1 MKSMA
6 IFRRIANL
14 FSRSEIDLEIEDEL
28 RSHIEMRVEDNIAD
42 GMSPEA
48 ARRDALLKFGNPIA
62 MQEKLTHMD
71 AALGL
76 DTLFRDIR
84 YASRMLWRSKGFTA
98 VAVGSLALGIGANT
112 IIFSLA
118 KGVLLDRL
126 AVPKPEQ
133 LKLFTMMRGEH
144 SPIHSI
150 WGDYYEA
157 TGGQFEVTS
166 FSYRVY
172 TMLRTQNAAHRV
184 VDDLFAYKLLNS
196 GNELTVT
203 VDGRADAVSGQ
214 MVSGN
219 YYKQLGVRPELGRG
233 IEPADDVPGAPAVI
247 TISDGMWSRMF
258 GRSPDVIGKTIQLQL
273 VPVTIVGVNPPGF
286 TGAGSVQV
294 APDVFFPLSQQPVL
308 LPQYPRNRLTD
319 DKFWWVQVMART
331 LSNVPTATAQAT
343 LQGWLEQNIRAT
355 LPVKADDVMPRF
367 VLADGSRGINDA
379 GRNFHNQVY
388 VLSALTGLVLL
399 LACTNLANLLL
410 ARSAARQREMAVRLA
425 LGASRRRLLRQ
436 VLTESLMLSSLGGAA
451 GLALGYLG
459 RDVIP
464 RMYSATWTTSE
475 VRGSFDWTAFGF
487 AAGVSLLTGV
497 LFGLAPAW
505 QAMRTE
511 ANASLKDT
519 AIATTRRRRNFT
531 GRGLVMLQ
539 VALSMLLVVGAG
551 LFVQT
556 MRNLDR
562 TALGLDPKSLVM
574 FSVHATLSRYP
585 AEKSEALHERMV
597 QRLEQVP
604 GVEAVTVE
612 SIPLLAKMAYRNSI
626 VPGGQMMPEI
636 AASYDDVDE
645 HFFGMYRIPILR
657 GRNFTAAD
665 KYGSPRVAL
674 INEALARKLYPGSD
688 PVGRT
693 FRDDD
698 GTNPTEIIGVTGD
711 AKYDKV
717 GGEPPPTYY
726 SLYRQ
731 NYMIEMTYV
740 VKTELPVGMILPRV
754 RAAVAEVDRDLPL
767 REVRTQQEQIDAS
780 VSQERTFA
788 VLTGA
793 FGVLALALACIG
805 IYGVM
810 AYDVARRTNE
820 IGIRMALG
828 ARAGQMMGMVL
839 REASWMAVVGIIVG
853 LGGVLLLT
861 KYVKAM
867 LYGLAPNDPWILG
880 GAAMLLFVVALLAG
894 LGPARR
900 ASRIDPME
908 ALRHE

>member
-1 MKSMA
+1 MA

-14 FSRSEIDLEIEDEL
+14 FSRSKIDLEIEDEL
-28 RSHIEMRVEDNIAD
+28 RSHIEMRVEDNIAN
-42 GMSPEA
+42 GMSREA
-48 ARRDALLKFGNPIA
+48 ARRDALLKFGNPIVT
-62 MQEKLTHMD
+62 QEKVTHID

-76 DTLFRDIR
+76 DTFFRDVQ
-84 YASRMLWRSKGFTA
+84 YAWRMLWRSKGFTA

-112 IIFSLA
+112 IVFSLA

-144 SPIHSI
+144 SPIDSI
-150 WGDYYEA
+150 WGNSYDA
-157 TGGQFEVTS
+157 AGGQEEFTS

-172 TMLRTQNAAHRV
+172 TMLRAQNAAHRV
-184 VDDLFAYKLLNS
+184 VGDLFAYKLLNP
-196 GNELTVT
+196 GMELTVT
-203 VDGRADAVSGQ
+203 VDGRSDAVTGQ

-219 YYKQLGVRPELGRG
+219 YYEQLGVRTELGRR
-233 IEPADDVPGAPAVI
+233 IEPADDVPGAAAVT
-247 TISDGMWSRMF
+247 TISDAMWSRRF
-258 GRSPDVIGKTIQLQL
+258 GRSPDVIGKTILLQL
-273 VPVTIVGVNPPGF
+273 VPVTIVGVNPPEF
-286 TGAGSVQV
+286 TGAASVQV
-294 APDVFFPLSQQPVL
+294 APDVFFPLSQQPVM
-308 LPQYPRNRLTD
+308 LPQDPKSLLTN

-331 LSNVPTATAQAT
+331 FSNVPTATAQAT
-343 LQGWLEQNIRAT
+343 LQGWLEQDIRAT
-355 LPVKADDVMPRF
+355 LPMKADDVMPGF

-379 GRNFHNQVY
+379 GRNFHAQVY

-399 LACTNLANLLL
+399 LACANLANLLL

-436 VLTESLMLSSLGGAA
+436 MLTESLLLSSLGGAA

-464 RMYSATWTTSE
+464 GMYSATWTASE

-487 AAGVSLLTGV
+487 TAGVSLLTGV

-519 AIATTRRRRNFT
+519 AVATTRRRRSFA

-585 AEKSEALHERMV
+585 AEKGEALHERII
-597 QRLEQVP
+597 QRLERVP

-612 SIPLLAKMAYRNSI
+612 SIPLLAKMRTMNSI

-636 AASYDDVDE
+636 PASYDDVDE

-665 KYGSPRVAL
+665 KEGSPRVAL
-674 INEALARKLYPGSD
+674 INETLGRKLYPGSD
-688 PVGRT
+688 PVGRI
-693 FRDDD
+693 FRDSDA
-698 GTNPTEIIGVTGD
+698 TNPTEIIGVTGD
-711 AKYDKV
+711 AKYDNV
-717 GGEPPPTYY
+717 GKESPPTYY

-731 NYMIEMTYV
+731 EKYMIALTYV
-740 VKTELPVGMILPRV
+740 VKTRLPVGEILPRL

-767 REVRTQQEQIDAS
+767 RDVRTQEEQIDAS

-788 VLTGA
+788 MLTGA
-793 FGVLALALACIG
+793 FGVLALSLACVG
-805 IYGVM
+805 IYGLM

-839 REASWMAVVGIIVG
+839 REASWMSVVGIIVG
-853 LGGVLLLT
+853 LSGALLLT
-861 KYVKAM
+861 KYVKSM
-867 LYGLAPNDPWILG
+867 LYGLTPNDPWILG
-880 GAAMLLFVVALLAG
+880 GAAVLLFVVALLAG
-894 LGPARR
+894 WGPARK